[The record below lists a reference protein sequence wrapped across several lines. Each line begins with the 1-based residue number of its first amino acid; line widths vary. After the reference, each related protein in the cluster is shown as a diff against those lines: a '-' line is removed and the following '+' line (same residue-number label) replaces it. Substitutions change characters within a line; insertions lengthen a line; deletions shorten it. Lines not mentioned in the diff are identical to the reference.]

1 MNKKLKEKLIQNN
14 KEMRAAF
21 PNLYDMRWVEKAADK
36 GWKDLVKDMKGVEPK
51 LAEIAERQK
60 GYNVFAAIYF
70 SAFETA
76 LNTFFSQ
83 CLDDTI
89 TSVELD
95 IRKLENIKA
104 QIKTMED

>member
-14 KEMRAAF
+14 KEMSAAF
-21 PNLYDMRWVEKAADK
+21 PNLYDLRWVEKAADK

-51 LAEIAERQK
+51 LAEIAEKGK

-76 LNTFFSQ
+76 LNTFFAQ

-89 TSVELD
+89 TNIELD
-95 IRKLENIKA
+95 IRDLQNITAEMKN
-104 QIKTMED
+104 KEG

>member
-21 PNLYDMRWVEKAADK
+21 PNLYDLRWVEKAADK
-36 GWKDLVKDMKGVEPK
+36 GWKELIETMRDVEPK
-51 LAEIAERQK
+51 YAEIAERQK
-60 GYNVFAAIYF
+60 GYNVFAVIYF
-70 SAFETA
+70 TAFENA
-76 LNTFFSQ
+76 LNTFFAQ